1 MDGGK
6 KKRDNEE
13 GGGGME
19 CQVKDVG
26 ERGGPQWALEEE
38 YDARPYHGGVVPT
51 RWPFLSGVREYRPVE
66 IHSG

>member
-1 MDGGK
+1 
-6 KKRDNEE
+6 
-13 GGGGME
+13 ME